1 MNSILVVGSV
11 ALDSVETRAGKS
23 EDALGGSATYFS
35 LAARQFAPVK
45 IVGVIGEDFPAR
57 HRSMLEKAGID
68 ISGLETAKGKTFRWS
83 GSYTEDY
90 NAANTLDTQLNVFA
104 EFDPKL
110 SDEHKECPILFL
122 ANIDPELQMEVLSQ
136 MKGPKIVA
144 ADTMNFWIDSKK
156 PAVKELLG
164 RVDVL
169 FVNEQE
175 AQSLSGADGNVAA
188 AKVLSQWGP
197 SVVVVKKGEHG
208 ALVYA
213 GGKVYPFPA
222 FPKESIS
229 DPTGAGDSFGGGFM
243 GALAANPDLTNHA
256 SLKRAAVYGAVTASF
271 NVESF
276 STERLEG
283 LSREE
288 LDARAKEYVELLSV
302 DFETAAV

>member
-23 EDALGGSATYFS
+23 EEALGGSATYFS
-35 LAARQFAPVK
+35 LAARHFAPVK
-45 IVGVIGEDFPAR
+45 VVGVVGEDFPAR
-57 HRSMLEKAGID
+57 HRQMLEKAGVD
-68 ISGLETAKGKTFRWS
+68 LSGLETEKGKTFRWS
-83 GSYTEDY
+83 GSYTKDF

-104 EFDPKL
+104 DFDPKL
-110 SDEHKECPILFL
+110 SAKHKDAPVLFL

-164 RVDVL
+164 RVDIL

-188 AKVLSQWGP
+188 AKVLSGWGP
-197 SVVVVKKGEHG
+197 SVVVIKKGEHG
-208 ALVYA
+208 ALLYA

-222 FPKESIS
+222 YPKESIQ

-243 GALAANPDLTNHA
+243 GALATDPDLKNHA
-256 SLKRAAVYGAVTASF
+256 NLKRAAVYGSVMASF

-276 STERLEG
+276 STERLET
-283 LSREE
+283 LDRAE
-288 LDARAKEYVELLSV
+288 LDERAREYVELLRV
-302 DFETAAV
+302 DFDAVPA